1 MLHVRTL
8 SPVWARGARLIVGPW
23 SWCRALARVGSW
35 SDGGMKVRIGVS
47 LGPAAV
53 PAVFGDA
60 VDRVE
65 ALGVDSL
72 WLSEMVFGSLVEPFA
87 GMAYALSRTSR
98 LKVGTG
104 VAVLPGRHPVLVA
117 KHLASLAGLAPGR
130 VLPVFGLQPAR
141 AGERGLFE
149 VPAGRR
155 AAVFEESLRLIR
167 LLLTQEQVSFRGEFF
182 TVDGAHI
189 GPLPARPLDI
199 WLGGSAP
206 GALSRVGRLADGW
219 LGSFLTPGE
228 AGEARETIQA
238 AASAAGREVEADHFG
253 ISLALAGD
261 SVPAELAAAIHQRRP
276 GSDPATLVPAGW
288 AAARRMIE
296 RYIAAGI
303 TKFVVRPAAPSA
315 SLDEFLGAFARE
327 LMPLQN

>member
-1 MLHVRTL
+1 
-8 SPVWARGARLIVGPW
+8 
-23 SWCRALARVGSW
+23 
-35 SDGGMKVRIGVS
+35 MKVRIGIS

-53 PAVFGDA
+53 PAVFGTA
-60 VDRVE
+60 VDHME
-65 ALGVDSL
+65 ELGVDSL

-117 KHLASLAGLAPGR
+117 KQLASLAGLAPGR

-141 AGERGLFE
+141 AAERGLFE

-167 LLLTQEQVSFRGEFF
+167 LLLTQEHVSSSGEFF

-189 GPLPARPLDI
+189 GPLPAKPLDI

-206 GALSRVGRLADGW
+206 GALNRVGRLADGW
-219 LGSFLTPGE
+219 LGSLLAPE
-228 AGEARETIQA
+228 EVRAARETIQA
-238 AASAAGREVEADHFG
+238 AAAAAGREVEADHFG
-253 ISLALAGD
+253 ISLAVAPGGG
-261 SVPAELAAAIHQRRP
+261 VPADLATAIRARRP
-276 GSDPATLVPAGW
+276 GSDPAALVPVGW
-288 AAARRMIE
+288 AAAKRMIE
-296 RYIAAGI
+296 QYVSAGI
-303 TKFVVRPAAPSA
+303 SKFVVRPAAPPA
-315 SLDEFLGAFARE
+315 SLDDFLNDFARE
-327 LMPLQN
+327 LMPLQT

>member
-1 MLHVRTL
+1 
-8 SPVWARGARLIVGPW
+8 
-23 SWCRALARVGSW
+23 
-35 SDGGMKVRIGVS
+35 MKVRIGVS

-53 PAVFGDA
+53 PAVFADA

-98 LKVGTG
+98 LKAGTG

-117 KHLASLAGLAPGR
+117 KQLASLAGLAPGR

-141 AGERGLFE
+141 PAERGLFE

-155 AAVFEESLRLIR
+155 ASVFEESLRLIR
-167 LLLTQEQVSFRGEFF
+167 LLLTQEEVSFRGEFF

-189 GPLPARPLDI
+189 GPLPAKPLDI

-219 LGSFLTPGE
+219 LGSLLTTQE
-228 AGEARETIQA
+228 ARAARETIQA
-238 AASAAGREVEADHFG
+238 AAWGVGREVEADHFG
-253 ISLALAGD
+253 ISLAVAPGGG
-261 SVPAELAAAIHQRRP
+261 VPADLATAIRQRRP
-276 GSDPATLVPAGW
+276 GSDPAALVPVGW
-288 AAARRMIE
+288 SAARRAIE
-296 RYIAAGI
+296 QYVLAGI
-303 TKFVVRPAAPSA
+303 SKFVIRPAAPPA
-315 SLDEFLGAFARE
+315 SLDGFLNDFARE
-327 LMPLQN
+327 LMPLQT

>member
-1 MLHVRTL
+1 
-8 SPVWARGARLIVGPW
+8 
-23 SWCRALARVGSW
+23 
-35 SDGGMKVRIGVS
+35 MKVRIGIS

-53 PAVFGDA
+53 PEVFGDA

-65 ALGVDSL
+65 QLGVDSL

-104 VAVLPGRHPVLVA
+104 VAVLPGRQPVLVA
-117 KHLASLAGLAPGR
+117 KQLASLAGLAPGR
-130 VLPVFGLQPAR
+130 VLPVFGLRPAR
-141 AGERGLFE
+141 PAELGLFE

-155 AAVFEESLRLIR
+155 AAVFDESLRLIR
-167 LLLTQEQVSFRGEFF
+167 LLLTQERVSFDGEFF

-189 GPLPARPLDI
+189 GPLPAKPLDI

-206 GALSRVGRLADGW
+206 GALERVGRLADGW
-219 LGSFLTPGE
+219 LGSFLAPEE
-228 AGEARETIQA
+228 ARAARETIQG

-315 SLDEFLGAFARE
+315 SLDEFLGAFTRE

>member
-1 MLHVRTL
+1 
-8 SPVWARGARLIVGPW
+8 
-23 SWCRALARVGSW
+23 
-35 SDGGMKVRIGVS
+35 MKVRIGIS

-53 PAVFGDA
+53 PEVFGDA

-65 ALGVDSL
+65 QLGVDSL

-104 VAVLPGRHPVLVA
+104 VAVLPGRQPVLVA
-117 KHLASLAGLAPGR
+117 KQLASLAGLAPGR
-130 VLPVFGLQPAR
+130 VLPVFGLRPAR
-141 AGERGLFE
+141 PAELGLFE

-155 AAVFEESLRLIR
+155 AAVFDESLRLIR
-167 LLLTQEQVSFRGEFF
+167 LLLTQERVSFDGEFF

-189 GPLPARPLDI
+189 GPLPAKPLDI

-206 GALSRVGRLADGW
+206 AALQRVGRLADGW

-228 AGEARETIQA
+228 AGEARDSFQA

>member
-1 MLHVRTL
+1 
-8 SPVWARGARLIVGPW
+8 
-23 SWCRALARVGSW
+23 
-35 SDGGMKVRIGVS
+35 MKVRIGVS

-87 GMAYALSRTSR
+87 GMAYALSRTTR

-104 VAVLPGRHPVLVA
+104 VAVLPGRQPVLVA

-141 AGERGLFE
+141 AAERGVFE
-149 VPAGRR
+149 VPDGRR
-155 AAVFEESLRLIR
+155 AAVFEESLQLIR

-182 TVDGAHI
+182 IVDGAHI

-219 LGSFLTPGE
+219 LGSLLTPDE
-228 AGEARETIQA
+228 ARAARETIQA

-253 ISLALAGD
+253 ISLAVAPGWC
-261 SVPAELAAAIHQRRP
+261 SRRP
-276 GSDPATLVPAGW
+276 GYRHTPAPARQRPRR
-288 AAARRMIE
+288 ARPRGLGGGQADD
-296 RYIAAGI
+296 RA
-303 TKFVVRPAAPSA
+303 VRSRPGSA
-315 SLDEFLGAFARE
+315 SSSSGQRHRQHRSMTSSVTSPA
-327 LMPLQN
+327 N

>member
-1 MLHVRTL
+1 ML
-8 SPVWARGARLIVGPW
+8 GPR
-23 SWCRALARVGSW
+23 SWCRAQARAGSW
-35 SDGGMKVRIGVS
+35 SDGGMKVRIGIS
-47 LGPAAV
+47 LGPAGV

-65 ALGVDSL
+65 ELGVDSL
-72 WLSEMVFGSLVEPFA
+72 WLPETVFGSVVEPFA
-87 GMAYALSRTSR
+87 GMAYALSRTAR

-141 AGERGLFE
+141 AAERGLFE

-167 LLLTQEQVSFRGEFF
+167 LLLTHERVSVRGEFF

-189 GPLPARPLDI
+189 GPLPAKPLDI

-206 GALSRVGRLADGW
+206 GALRRAGRLADGW
-219 LGSFLTPGE
+219 LGSLLTLDE
-228 AGEARETIQA
+228 ARAARETIQA

-253 ISLALAGD
+253 ISLAVAGGA
-261 SVPAELAAAIHQRRP
+261 VPAELAAAIRQRRP
-276 GSDPATLVPAGW
+276 GSDPAALVPAGW
-288 AAARRMIE
+288 EAARQVIE
-296 RYIAAGI
+296 QYVAAGI
-303 TKFVVRPAAPSA
+303 SKFVVRPAAPPP
-315 SLDEFLGAFARE
+315 SLGGFLSDFTRE
-327 LMPLQN
+327 LMPLQT

>member
-1 MLHVRTL
+1 
-8 SPVWARGARLIVGPW
+8 
-23 SWCRALARVGSW
+23 
-35 SDGGMKVRIGVS
+35 MKFRIGVS

-104 VAVLPGRHPVLVA
+104 VAALPGRHRCCGQVPGIAGRAGARTGAARVRPA
-117 KHLASLAGLAPGR
+117 ARPGRRAGL
-130 VLPVFGLQPAR
+130 FD
-141 AGERGLFE
+141 

-182 TVDGAHI
+182 TVDGAQI
-189 GPLPARPLDI
+189 GPLLARPLDI

-219 LGSFLTPGE
+219 LGSLLTPEE
-228 AGEARETIQA
+228 ARAARETIQG
-238 AASAAGREVEADHFG
+238 AASAAGREVEGATTSG
-253 ISLALAGD
+253 SALRLH
-261 SVPAELAAAIHQRRP
+261 P
-276 GSDPATLVPAGW
+276 
-288 AAARRMIE
+288 
-296 RYIAAGI
+296 
-303 TKFVVRPAAPSA
+303 VVVFLLTWLPPYASACPAATPPRS
-315 SLDEFLGAFARE
+315 S
-327 LMPLQN
+327 P